1 METTFV
7 LIKYKIIA
15 PNPYTTTTIPRAIS
29 DDLQE
34 ARNLT
39 GAMIHSRATHIV
51 RVKKMDTAVLMAR
64 I

>member
-1 METTFV
+1 MATTLV
-7 LIKYKIIA
+7 LMMYRIVA
-15 PNPYTTTTIPRAIS
+15 PIPYTTTTITKAIS

-39 GAMIHSRATHIV
+39 GAMIHRRATHIV
-51 RVKKMDTAVLMAR
+51 SVKKMDTAVLMAR